1 MIRKIAGVLL
11 GYAIFVVSA
20 LALFKL
26 SGQAPHADPTIIFAI
41 LTAAYGAVF
50 SFIAGLVAQ
59 LIAKTTD
66 LKINYVLAFIMAGF
80 AAFSLIKTNGNHWTQ
95 LLAIFVFA
103 PASVLG
109 AQFYL
114 KHKQKA
120 ALKK

>member
-1 MIRKIAGVLL
+1 MIRKIAGVIL
-11 GYAIFVVSA
+11 GYIIFMVSA
-20 LALFKL
+20 ALFKL
-26 SGQAPHADPTIIFAI
+26 SGQAPHAAPTIFFGI
-41 LTAAYGAVF
+41 LTAVYGAVF

-59 LIAKTTD
+59 LIAKTAD

-103 PASVLG
+103 PASILG

-114 KHKQKA
+114 KHKQKE

>member
-1 MIRKIAGVLL
+1 MIRKIVGVIL
-11 GYAIFVVSA
+11 GYIIFAVSA
-20 LALFKL
+20 VALFKL

-41 LTAAYGAVF
+41 LTTVYGAVF
-50 SFIAGLVAQ
+50 SFIAGLIAQ

-80 AAFSLIKTNGNHWTQ
+80 ATFSLIKTNGNHWTQ